1 MIDIG
6 VMDEIDVMSRML
18 ELGGTMLAE
27 HCQCGA
33 PMFRYRGQVGCPIC
47 DFKMVQS
54 EAVTEEKVDRNRKEQ
69 NGIAKIAPS
78 GLSRTISEKI
88 VEIASEM
95 REETDLGRVRDQ
107 MDCIERGVRIL
118 GMLGSDR
125 QDGGWVWER

>member
-78 GLSRTISEKI
+78 GLGHTISEKI